1 MPVWP
6 RKGKAGKG
14 NRWPLGV
21 SQSTRPC
28 TPPHSLFPVL
38 QYYHLNALGFES
50 KCAPRLMV
58 SARTI
63 FPAKGPA
70 QPAFPSARLSQ
81 GQMTSFS
88 VVWSPDSPAP
98 GSSESIRQ
106 GPLSVGISILIWK
119 KLQTQKGTSK
129 EAEGQEI
136 PHVIAGQQEI
146 PPRDHGTAGNHAYV
160 IPTVPGTSMPQ
171 TLIQSGVCSHWLWGL
186 L

>member
-6 RKGKAGKG
+6 SKGKAVKGK
-14 NRWPLGV
+14 RWPLGV
-21 SQSTRPC
+21 SQSTRPFHR
-28 TPPHSLFPVL
+28 TPPHSFFPVL
-38 QYYHLNALGFES
+38 QYHPNALGFES
-50 KCAPRLMV
+50 KCAPGLMV

-63 FPAKGPA
+63 FPAHSPA

-119 KLQTQKGTSK
+119 KLATFLGFSL
-129 EAEGQEI
+129 G
-136 PHVIAGQQEI
+136 
-146 PPRDHGTAGNHAYV
+146 
-160 IPTVPGTSMPQ
+160 S
-171 TLIQSGVCSHWLWGL
+171 C
-186 L
+186 